1 MGSGPSS
8 DWAKSPPELVERFNA
23 TMETLP
29 GITRR
34 QMFGYPAAFTGQ
46 GHMFTG
52 LHQDRWVLRLPD
64 DARAELEGKGATV
77 FEPMPGRP
85 MTGFV
90 VLPAPVLDDPD
101 ALRQWL
107 ERSLAFAEALP
118 PKPARRR

>member
-1 MGSGPSS
+1 MASEKSS
-8 DWAKSPPELVERFNA
+8 TWAKSPPELVERFNA
-23 TMETLP
+23 TMETMP
-29 GITRR
+29 GVSRR

-52 LHQDRWVLRLPD
+52 LHRDRWVLRVSD
-64 DARAELEGKGATV
+64 DARAELEGKGASA

-90 VLPAPVLDDPD
+90 VLPASLLDDLE
-101 ALRQWL
+101 ALRTWL
-107 ERSLAFAEALP
+107 ERSLAFAETLP